1 MHEEH
6 DLADAVGLLLHAPV
20 PEGTRLH
27 LELSH
32 VWGNAVLASRCFP
45 RDEGVRLGSESG
57 DRWTF
62 LGVDMGFVPRPVA
75 IGLRALPLW
84 SDLERTFDADFVV
97 PADLLPDE
105 RTFDLVSVEDGEQV
119 LVVPDG
125 WELVLRRDGAPAQVE
140 ELVAAGDATRGHAE
154 LRLRLR
160 PGLRFA
166 VRVGQS
172 VIVGGLAPI
181 AARVANPG
189 MAADDVPVAGLL
201 GGGLLLAAA
210 AAILTT
216 VLGPPERAAGVAELD
231 EDYVVM
237 LLKAPPP
244 PPPVTPD
251 EGAPR
256 AKGKE
261 GKSGPKKAERD
272 EKRADRPTRKRE
284 LDRQVAE
291 RAGVLGGMGGE
302 LDELLGSASLS
313 AGLVSGV
320 HGLIG
325 TNGQGYDGLGARG
338 SDLGGG
344 GDAEGLGS
352 IDGLGQGVHGT
363 GPDWGPK
370 AEGTPIAEAR
380 EPVVLG
386 TLNAAEIDEVVKRH
400 MSQIRYCYQRELQR
414 HPELGGKVVMK
425 FTIAGDGSV
434 SSTSPKVDTLGDG
447 AVATCLEGRF
457 QRMQFPEPRGGG
469 LVIVSYPLV
478 FSR

>member
-6 DLADAVGLLLHAPV
+6 DLADAVGLLLDAPV
-20 PEGTRLH
+20 PEGTRLT

-32 VWGNAVLASRCFP
+32 VWGNAVLASRCFA

-75 IGLRALPLW
+75 LGLRALPLW
-84 SDLERTFDADFVV
+84 SDMERTFDADFVV

-105 RTFDLVSVEDGEQV
+105 RTFRLVEIEDGEQI
-119 LVVPDG
+119 LVVPQG
-125 WELVLRRDGAPAQVE
+125 WEALFRLDGRTASAD
-140 ELVAAGDATRGHAE
+140 ELLASGVATRSSGAMRVRVH
-154 LRLRLR
+154 

-172 VIVGGLAPI
+172 VIVGGLAPV
-181 AARVANPG
+181 AARVALPRMASDDLPVLG
-189 MAADDVPVAGLL
+189 ML
-201 GGGLLLAAA
+201 GGGVLLAAA
-210 AAILTT
+210 AALLTT
-216 VLGPPERAAGVAELD
+216 VLGPPERTAGVTELD
-231 EDYVVM
+231 EEYVVM
-237 LLKAPPP
+237 LMKVPPP

-251 EGAPR
+251 EGAPK

-261 GKSGPKKAERD
+261 GKSGPKKADRKE
-272 EKRADRPTRKRE
+272 ERADRPTRKRE

-291 RAGVLGGMGGE
+291 RAGVLGAMGGE
-302 LDELLGSASLS
+302 LDEVLGSASLS

-325 TNGQGYDGLGARG
+325 TNGQGFDGLGARG

-344 GDAEGLGS
+344 GNAEGLGS
-352 IDGLGQGVHGT
+352 IDGLGDGVHGA

-370 AEGTPIAEAR
+370 REGTPIAEAR
-380 EPVVLG
+380 EPIVLG

-414 HPELGGKVVMK
+414 NPELGGKVVMK

-434 SSTSPKVDTLGDG
+434 SSTSPKVDTVGDG
-447 AVATCLEGRF
+447 AVSTCLEGRF

-478 FSR
+478 FSH